1 MVPQAGQAVLTQR
14 QTLCCWQL
22 ILSRNSGLDNLW
34 ALIKHLFFVC
44 FCFFATCLLFKNASI
59 LYLEIDDQVRA
70 AVVNDQ
76 LPS

>member
-44 FCFFATCLLFKNASI
+44 FFATCLLFKNASI